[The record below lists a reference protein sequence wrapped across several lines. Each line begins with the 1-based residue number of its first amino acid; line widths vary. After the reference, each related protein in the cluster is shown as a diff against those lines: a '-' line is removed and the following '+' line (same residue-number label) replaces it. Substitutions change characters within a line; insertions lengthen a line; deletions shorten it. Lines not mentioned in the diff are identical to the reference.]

1 MNKKQKQHQSIVPGN
16 ATAVN
21 VVNQDLGFALR
32 TWKRKVKDAGVL
44 EYVKDNVL
52 LLNQVLNVENDIKAK
67 YIVKNARLTKQI
79 LINLRKFLS
88 PNKKLGLFYCFFKH
102 ALYLL

>member
-32 TWKRKVKDAGVL
+32 TWKRKVKNTGVL
-44 EYVKDNVL
+44 EKTKDNKEFIKPSVKRRQQRQAAQFMQRIKN
-52 LLNQVLNVENDIKAK
+52 LNS
-67 YIVKNARLTKQI
+67 
-79 LINLRKFLS
+79 F
-88 PNKKLGLFYCFFKH
+88 
-102 ALYLL
+102 